1 MGLDLAQLL
10 AISVYRA
17 FDLDSAGGRAN
28 RLDAF
33 PRALAFLSRHLAS

>member
-10 AISVYRA
+10 AA
-17 FDLDSAGGRAN
+17 KRAN